1 MFDQTLKLKRA
12 RNGWIVQGEE
22 ADGAP
27 SVKEEIDE
35 ENNQE
40 AFADFLRIINEQFGP
55 TDGKY
60 SYKRIRIVC
69 VPGRDYNGEMED
81 SYLEKLRW
89 LRDELNYV
97 LRKKWKRKKSA
108 GTRTRTS

>member
-1 MFDQTLKLKRA
+1 MYDLILKLKRA
-12 RNGWIVQGEE
+12 RNGWIVHCESEDGE
-22 ADGAP
+22 P

-40 AFADFLRIINEQFGP
+40 AFADFLRIINERFGP

-69 VPGRDYNGEMED
+69 VPGRDYSGEMED

-108 GTRTRTS
+108 GTRTHIS